1 MRFVLIPDST
11 ALPGYHLVQGPVM
24 TAAGSRAFV
33 YEADTIPPYAQVIP
47 AAVKVPNDSAMPPT
61 LADPRLPGFDR
72 VVLLPSNVPINP
84 PALQGLP
91 APSLSKARV
100 TAWDAGK
107 MTVELDPAPRDS
119 SYVMIAEN
127 WYLEWRASVD
137 GQPGMVLRGDNSL
150 LTIPVAPGARKIEL
164 SYHSRTYT
172 RGKVIAFVTLLIVLA
187 GFAVPLVARR
197 RRGPAAH
204 GERGSAGG

>member
-1 MRFVLIPDST
+1 
-11 ALPGYHLVQGPVM
+11 
-24 TAAGSRAFV
+24 
-33 YEADTIPPYAQVIP
+33 
-47 AAVKVPNDSAMPPT
+47 
-61 LADPRLPGFDR
+61 
-72 VVLLPSNVPINP
+72 
-84 PALQGLP
+84 
-91 APSLSKARV
+91 
-100 TAWDAGK
+100 

-127 WYLEWRASVD
+127 WYLDWRASVD

-187 GFAVPLVARR
+187 GFAVPLVARQ
-197 RRGPAAH
+197 RRGPAGQ
-204 GERGSAGG
+204 GERGRASG